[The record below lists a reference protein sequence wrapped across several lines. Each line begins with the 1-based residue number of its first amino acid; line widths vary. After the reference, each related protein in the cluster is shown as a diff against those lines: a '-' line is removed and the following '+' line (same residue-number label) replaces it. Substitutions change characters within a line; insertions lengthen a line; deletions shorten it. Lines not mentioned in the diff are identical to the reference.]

1 MYTIEDLR
9 NILGLR
15 TKNQARNR
23 INAIRDL
30 LESRGFLSH
39 LADANKLSVSDEG
52 VQLLR
57 RLQEMIKAG
66 ANTTQAVEQ
75 LKIELGETEPPM
87 DRQALRLL
95 KIEVDKTIPL
105 RFDELE
111 GRVEAL
117 EHKRPWWEKIRYM
130 LPRGHG

>member
-1 MYTIEDLR
+1 MYTLEDLR
-9 NILGLR
+9 SILGLR
-15 TKNQARNR
+15 TANQARNR
-23 INAIRDL
+23 ITAIRDL

-39 LADANKLSVSDEG
+39 LADANKLSVNDGG

-57 RLQEMIKAG
+57 RLQDKIRAG

-75 LKIELGETEPPM
+75 LKIELGEIEPPM

-105 RFDELE
+105 RFEELE
-111 GRVEAL
+111 TRVERL
-117 EHKRPWWEKIRYM
+117 ERKRPWWEKIRYM
-130 LPRGHG
+130 LPRGR